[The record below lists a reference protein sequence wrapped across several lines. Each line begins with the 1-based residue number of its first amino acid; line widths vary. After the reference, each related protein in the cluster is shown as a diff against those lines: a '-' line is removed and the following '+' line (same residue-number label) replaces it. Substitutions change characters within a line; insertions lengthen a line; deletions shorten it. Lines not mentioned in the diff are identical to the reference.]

1 MNTFMKSRRLYS
13 NRSASQL
20 ALGHNNE
27 GLVDALKA
35 RYSANNHDSLI
46 HCVLKRSAFVVARSC
61 SNFLF
66 ATIAF
71 YRRSLKPTWTK
82 ASYRVGLAYMRL
94 KRFEDA
100 GVAFFDALKLDPGNQ
115 TLKDATKNAVDR
127 GREEHQKKVPASP

>member
-46 HCVLKRSAFVVARSC
+46 HCVLKRSACVVARSC

-66 ATIAF
+66 AFNPQVAKAHLDQGIIP
-71 YRRSLKPTWTK
+71 RRP
-82 ASYRVGLAYMRL
+82 
-94 KRFEDA
+94 
-100 GVAFFDALKLDPGNQ
+100 GVH
-115 TLKDATKNAVDR
+115 ATEAV
-127 GREEHQKKVPASP
+127 